1 MKTSKRTR
9 TISKMKMMNTLEDR
23 ILLPIIAKTIEEEE
37 VEEEEA
43 SSISRMIKKITTLKS
58 QTTKEAGPIMVR
70 DRDMKMEI
78 VREKSSLRQEG
89 LIEAEGLTV
98 EEEEA
103 LRTSATNKKTRENM
117 NRSRG
122 EILGHKCC

>member
-1 MKTSKRTR
+1 
-9 TISKMKMMNTLEDR
+9 
-23 ILLPIIAKTIEEEE
+23 
-37 VEEEEA
+37 
-43 SSISRMIKKITTLKS
+43 
-58 QTTKEAGPIMVR
+58 MVR